1 MIDVRAAPHATLP
14 PDVSLD
20 TFTTWA
26 GKLTVR
32 HNVTV
37 APPSEK
43 RSLKPLG
50 AIGAN
55 LRYPAGQTIL
65 REEDEADHFF
75 KVLGGTV
82 SISHC
87 MADGRRQI
95 LDFLST
101 GDLFGLTQDDKYHYT
116 ADAVTQVIAVRYRRR
131 DLDTRVGNNRA
142 LASHL
147 LAAVIDELRAAQNR
161 LLLLGCK
168 SATEKV
174 ASFLLE
180 MASRATQPSAI
191 NGHIDLPMSREDIAD
206 YLGLTVETVSRTFSR
221 LRRAGIIA
229 LPNPNQVVVL
239 CAKTLYELAEGGD
252 PLLRTGGKPEWKH
265 CSISPYGP
273 PPSF

>member
-1 MIDVRAAPHATLP
+1 MIDVSAARPATLSP
-14 PDVSLD
+14 RIGLD

-37 APPSEK
+37 APPFEK

-65 REEDEADHFF
+65 QENDEADHLFE
-75 KVLGGTV
+75 VLGGTV

-95 LDFLST
+95 LDFLSV
-101 GDLFGLTQDDKYHYT
+101 GDLFGLTQGDKYPYT
-116 ADAVTQVIAVRYRRR
+116 AEAVTQVIAVRYRRR

-147 LAAVIDELRAAQNR
+147 LAAVIDELRAAQNK
-161 LLLLGCK
+161 LLLLGRK

-174 ASFLLE
+174 ASFLWE

-191 NGHIDLPMSREDIAD
+191 NGHIDLPMRREDIAD

-229 LPNPNQVVVL
+229 LPNPSQVVVL

-252 PLLRTGGKPEWKH
+252 PLLQTGGKPEWKR
-265 CSISPYGP
+265 CSISPCGP